1 MPQVSLLRLYLLRA
15 VYLAIAVGM
24 GMQMWPMILHHSLD
38 KPLMSGVADSLLGAL
53 ALLCI
58 LGLRYPVKMLPLLL
72 FETAWKTAWL
82 LGFALPLWLAHRI
95 DPDTADS
102 VFACGMVVLVIPILP
117 WRYLIDTYVK
127 QPGDRWR

>member
-1 MPQVSLLRLYLLRA
+1 M
-15 VYLAIAVGM
+15 
-24 GMQMWPMILHHSLD
+24 HSTS
-38 KPLMSGVADSLLGAL
+38 PLMSGVADSLLGAL

-95 DPDTADS
+95 DPDTATVS
-102 VFACGMVVLVIPILP
+102 SPA
-117 WRYLIDTYVK
+117 
-127 QPGDRWR
+127 RWSCS